1 MTEWHDIIRRCR
13 SEDPKAQMEAYRLS
27 WRMVFPAVFRVLRN
41 REEAEDIMQEAY
53 IKGFRRLRE
62 LREPEKYVGW
72 QKQIAVRQALNRLR
86 QLRPESVLPTDV
98 LQLPEEEESWPLVD
112 HDILRQAVAMLP
124 DGYRISV
131 ELHIMEG
138 MSHEEI
144 GEALGIQS
152 STARSQYARAIQK
165 LRQQLA
171 SHATS

>member
-1 MTEWHDIIRRCR
+1 
-13 SEDPKAQMEAYRLS
+13 MEAYRLS

-62 LREPEKYVGW
+62 LRDPEKYVGW

-131 ELHIMEG
+131 
-138 MSHEEI
+138 
-144 GEALGIQS
+144 
-152 STARSQYARAIQK
+152 
-165 LRQQLA
+165 
-171 SHATS
+171 